1 MRLKEVELHG
11 FKSFANKTTIKF
23 TDQYSVIVGPNGCGK
38 SNISDAIRW
47 VLGEQSP
54 TSLRGSKMEDVVF
67 SGTSTQRPMNYCKV
81 KISFDGVDLEDRP
94 DKISVA
100 RTVYRT
106 GESKYEIN
114 QKAVRLK
121 DVRELFMDT
130 GLGKEGYSIISQ
142 GKIDEIL
149 SSKAEDRKALLDE
162 AAGVSK
168 YKYKR
173 DEALKKLHNTINNL
187 ERLEN
192 ITDEAFKNLKYL
204 QKESDK
210 AQKALEIK
218 NELLKLELANFKD
231 LGSNLDLIKNKVKES
246 LKNLTKDKHSYLK
259 STRKLE
265 EAIKEIDQLILEKD
279 KTLKVINRDLN
290 RENKVYN
297 EAYTNLKLSKQKKE
311 NLNQELERINSSILK
326 EKENKERLDKRR
338 DSLEAQTKDLDKELD
353 ELRSYINE
361 IRNQLGINIESRKEL
376 SDKEASLD
384 LKIGSIKSKI
394 DEIRLEKRTSQSMAR
409 NYVEEINSLKTSI
422 EDLKTKS
429 ASLEEEK
436 FQVQAHYQ
444 NLKEEV
450 NKLEIEKEKV
460 TRDLMSLREEKGQ
473 LGQDLN
479 NINGQ
484 INSLKSNYMFYKNI
498 HDSYEGYYKPVQNF
512 LKSARNNPEISK
524 LFISPLSEAIKVEK
538 PFEKAI
544 EYALGSQVQNII
556 THTAKDAEIL
566 INYLK
571 NNNIGRLTFLPVERF
586 SPGPRKMGSLK
597 EEDYLAFASDVV
609 SYDKEIE
616 PVIEYL
622 LGRTIITEDL
632 GQGRLIAKK
641 SNNRIVS
648 LDGDIINPSGSMVG
662 GSNKSSSSGLVN
674 RKEKLDYIKNQ
685 LTDLDQED
693 KTYRGKIARVDE
705 GIEIK
710 ESELE
715 NLNEK
720 LNYFYLKTKD
730 EEKKIAEIDNNVKIH
745 TSQVENIE
753 ENIINR
759 KLRLKA
765 YENQGDLDLSS
776 LVNDLARFEKEKEE
790 LARTKES
797 SEDKV
802 NEKRLKLERLMTKE
816 EVLDRDLR
824 ISSNELE
831 EKKNEVI
838 DLEKSLNRMESDLV
852 KSEKEIRNLNDK
864 ILEYEYSEE
873 SSKGAIEK
881 IEKKSIIIEADLVR
895 LREGDKKARE
905 DLLESIKNLNI
916 LKEEID
922 ISRKSYKDAKKEFL
936 DNKSFIMDAYGLYEL
951 ELKDLINKLIDPL
964 DNEKSLHEL
973 RKEFRKLG
981 PYNTDAIEKYELI
994 KKEYDFYNQQREDL
1008 LKAKNDVEDLINKL
1022 EEKINKDFAEAFDRI
1037 NQKFSHI
1044 FARLFEGGKANLV
1057 LTNNED
1063 KGLGVDIEAKLPGKA
1078 KQNLSL
1084 LSGGERSLIAVSLLF
1099 AFFEINPAPFCIL
1112 DEADAALDESNISRY
1127 LDYLKS
1133 FKDIQFIII
1142 THRKT
1147 SMEIADRLFGVT
1159 MEEEGISKVVS
1170 LELEKLL
1177 EL

>member
-81 KISFDGVDLEDRP
+81 KILFDGVDLEDRP
-94 DKISVA
+94 DKISVS

-114 QKAVRLK
+114 QKTVRLK

-168 YKYKR
+168 YKYKK
-173 DEALKKLHNTINNL
+173 DEALKKLKNTIENL
-187 ERLEN
+187 ERLDD
-192 ITDEAFKNLKYL
+192 ITEEAFKNLKYL
-204 QKESDK
+204 KRESDK
-210 AQKALEIK
+210 AQKALDIK
-218 NELLKLELANFKD
+218 NELLELELANYKTLELSLKD
-231 LGSNLDLIKNKVKES
+231 VKNKVKKS
-246 LKNLTKDKHSYLK
+246 LKSSTKEKHYYLK
-259 STRKLE
+259 NSSLLE
-265 EAIKEIDQLILEKD
+265 QSIKEIDNLIKD
-279 KTLKVINRDLN
+279 KEKSLKEINKDLN
-290 RENKVYN
+290 NKNKLYN
-297 EAYTNLKLSKQKKE
+297 EAYTNLKLGKQKRE
-311 NLNQELERINSSILK
+311 NLNHELERINSSVIK
-326 EKENKERLDKRR
+326 EKENKENLDKLK
-338 DSLEAQTKDLDKELD
+338 DSLEVQTKDLGKDLD
-353 ELRSYINE
+353 ELRSYIYE
-361 IRNQLGINIESRKEL
+361 IKNLLDLDLEYKKEL
-376 SDKEASLD
+376 SDKEDSLNF
-384 LKIGSIKSKI
+384 KIGSIESKI
-394 DEIRLEKRTSQSMAR
+394 DEIRLEKRTSQSMAK

-422 EDLKTKS
+422 ENLKSKS
-429 ASLEEEK
+429 ASLDKEK
-436 FQVQAHYQ
+436 FQVQALYED
-444 NLKEEV
+444 LKKEL
-450 NKLEIEKEKV
+450 NKLEIEKKAITRELVTLKEK
-460 TRDLMSLREEKGQ
+460 KGQ
-473 LGQDLN
+473 LGQGLN
-479 NINGQ
+479 NISGQ
-484 INSLKSNYMFYKNI
+484 INNLKSNYIFYKNI

-512 LKSARNNPEISK
+512 LKSAKKNHEISK
-524 LFISPLSEAIKVEK
+524 LFVSPLSEAIKVEK

-586 SPGPRKMGSLK
+586 RPGPRKMGSLR
-597 EEDYLAFASDVV
+597 EGDYLAFASDVV
-609 SYDKEIE
+609 SYDKELK
-616 PVIEYL
+616 PVIDYL
-622 LGRTIITEDL
+622 LGRTIITENL
-632 GQGRLIAKK
+632 KQGRLIANK

-648 LDGDIINPSGSMVG
+648 LDGDIINPGGSMVG

-674 RKEKLDYIKNQ
+674 RKAKLEAIKGK
-685 LTDLDQED
+685 LTKLDQED
-693 KTYRGKIARVDE
+693 NTYRDKIIKVNE
-705 GIEIK
+705 EIK
-710 ESELE
+710 VREKELE
-715 NLNEK
+715 NLNSK
-720 LNYFYLKTKD
+720 LNSYYLEIKD
-730 EEKKIAEIDNNVKIH
+730 EEKQLAEIDSNIKIN
-745 TSQVENIE
+745 TSQLENIE

-759 KLRLKA
+759 ELRLKS
-765 YENQGDLDLSS
+765 YEKQSDLDLSS
-776 LVNDLARFEKEKEE
+776 LAKDLERLKKNKEE
-790 LARTKES
+790 LIRQKES

-802 NEKRLKLERLMTKE
+802 NEKRLRLERLMTKE

-824 ISSNELE
+824 ISLNELE

-838 DLEKSLNRMESDLV
+838 DLDRYLTRMESDLV
-852 KSEKEIRNLNDK
+852 KIEEEMSALNDK
-864 ILEYEYSEE
+864 ILEYEDSEK
-873 SSKGAIEK
+873 SSKEAIEK
-881 IEKKSIIIEADLVR
+881 LEKESIIIESDLVK
-895 LREGDKKARE
+895 LRDGDKKARQ
-905 DLLESIKNLNI
+905 DLLEYTKNLNS

-922 ISRKSYKDAKKEFL
+922 VSRKSYRDAEKEFF

-951 ELKDLINKLIDPL
+951 ELKDLINKMTDFIYS
-964 DNEKSLHEL
+964 EKDLHEL

-981 PYNTDAIEKYELI
+981 PYNTEAIEKYELI
-994 KKEYDFYNQQREDL
+994 KKDYDFYKQQKEDL
-1008 LKAKNDVEDLINKL
+1008 LKAKDDVEDLINKL
-1022 EEKINKDFAEAFDRI
+1022 EEKINKDFAKAFDLI

-1057 LTNNED
+1057 LINNED

-1133 FKDIQFIII
+1133 FKDIQFVII

-1147 SMEIADRLFGVT
+1147 SMEIADRLYGVT